1 VQQKGKLVRLR
12 RYSSGRSTSFT
23 VTIPAEIVRRYR
35 EHFEGVELV
44 RVYAE
49 EHGGR
54 LRIIVEP
61 VRVE

>member
-12 RYSSGRSTSFT
+12 RYTARGSTSFT
-23 VTIPAEIVRRYR
+23 VTIPAEIVKRYR

-49 EHGGR
+49 ESGGR
-54 LRIIVEP
+54 LRVIIEP